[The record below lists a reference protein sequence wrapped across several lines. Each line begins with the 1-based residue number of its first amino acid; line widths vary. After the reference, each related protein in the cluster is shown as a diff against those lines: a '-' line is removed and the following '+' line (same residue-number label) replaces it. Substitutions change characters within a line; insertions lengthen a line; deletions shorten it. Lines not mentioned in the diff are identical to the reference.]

1 VAELSF
7 LFTLSE
13 KKKDRIRVTAQKE
26 KGRILKFV
34 VQYEALIRGKWCS
47 LVRYDTSHGFA
58 HKDLIHPDGTEEKQ
72 PLHFQSFNA
81 ALTFAIQDIK
91 ISWGWYRAAYE
102 KEFDDEERNN
112 H

>member
-7 LFTLSE
+7 LFTLSGE
-13 KKKDRIRVTAQKE
+13 KKDRIRVTVQKE
-26 KGRILKFV
+26 KGEIIKFV
-34 VQYEALIRGKWCS
+34 VQYEALIQGKWHPV
-47 LVRYDTSHGFA
+47 VRYDTSHGFA

-91 ISWGWYRAAYE
+91 ISWGWYRTAYK
-102 KEFDDEERNN
+102 KEFGDEKRNS